1 MKKIIKQISII
12 LLIMLIGTTFSVV
25 NQVFAASVSCAT
37 TVDQGKDIVVSV
49 KGLPDGYE
57 TYSYNVQVTFADGT
71 STSSVS
77 LLYDSTRDAAEP
89 TATFKATVAGT
100 ATVTI
105 SKLKVMR
112 FDSMATMDVP
122 QTLTQKV
129 IIKDTTPKP
138 PAENTQKPVEN
149 TSKPVTNTQKPVENT
164 TKPVENTSKPPVET
178 PKNEAKNEVKNTAK
192 NEVKNTV
199 KNEVKDD
206 EVVMPKFKD
215 VDETVYATKKCNV
228 RSSCSTKTNNNKVGS
243 LLEGEQLK
251 RTGVTTEWSRVIYNG
266 KTAYVATSLLTTE
279 EPVEE
284 TNEVANEVTN
294 MVDAE
299 LADIKQNVGVLPEV
313 GNNIAV
319 SLYFVIT
326 AIAVAIVSGSLYY
339 KNKK

>member
-1 MKKIIKQISII
+1 
-12 LLIMLIGTTFSVV
+12 MLPS
-25 NQVFAASVSCAT
+25 ASVTSKYPFVTPKSSTRRVCNVT
-37 TVDQGKDIVVSV
+37 ISYSVIVSV

-149 TSKPVTNTQKPVENT
+149 TAKPETNTTKPVENT

-178 PKNEAKNEVKNTAK
+178 PKNEVKNNSSFLEHEA
-192 NEVKNTV
+192 TV
-199 KNEVKDD
+199 SKISE
-206 EVVMPKFKD
+206 
-215 VDETVYATKKCNV
+215 
-228 RSSCSTKTNNNKVGS
+228 
-243 LLEGEQLK
+243 EQLFYLM
-251 RTGVTTEWSRVIYNG
+251 SRGINE
-266 KTAYVATSLLTTE
+266 KDATQMILMGFI
-279 EPVEE
+279 EPFSRELPMEYAVEL
-284 TNEVANEVTN
+284 NQ
-294 MVDAE
+294 
-299 LADIKQNVGVLPEV
+299 LIKLDMEGSVG
-313 GNNIAV
+313 
-319 SLYFVIT
+319 
-326 AIAVAIVSGSLYY
+326 
-339 KNKK
+339 

>member
-149 TSKPVTNTQKPVENT
+149 TSKPETNTQKPVENT
-164 TKPVENTSKPPVET
+164 TKPVENTSKPSVET
-178 PKNEAKNEVKNTAK
+178 PKNEVKNTVK

-228 RSSCSTKTNNNKVGS
+228 RSSCSTKTDNNKVGS